1 MARNPKRVRM
11 KNPRN
16 TNERGRKIKPNG
28 TARGLREAEA
38 DELQANLCFWTGLNL
53 FWVSLFV
60 D

>member
-1 MARNPKRVRM
+1 MARNPKKVRIE
-11 KNPRN
+11 NSRN

-53 FWVSLFV
+53 FWVSPLV